1 MFYDYLFPTVVL
13 KDYNVLKNPQK
24 ILGAIGT
31 ERHSTPH
38 IHKEEK
44 FKELADKVL
53 EYSNDYAKNMKWNTE
68 LYIVSMWYNSMKQH
82 EDHRP
87 HSHGNSLL
95 SGVYYPTGTPSHPSI
110 EFFDK
115 RGVGIIDPT
124 LAKEGGDS
132 SAFTIEN
139 STSWHYP
146 VIPNSI
152 LIFPSWLQ
160 HWVSVNKCE
169 IPRISISFNI
179 MIKGQAG
186 KEEDLNGI
194 IWK

>member
-31 ERHSTPH
+31 ERHSTPY

-53 EYSNDYAKNMKWNTE
+53 EYSNEYAKNMKWDTE
-68 LYIVSMWYNSMKQH
+68 LYIVSMWYNSMKQY

-95 SGVYYPTGTPSHPSI
+95 SGVYYPTGTPSHRSI
-110 EFFDK
+110 HTDSDLTPTRRELLSHTERVAKATAHRDRFRQAIKRQWERATPEASARNKSVQDK
-115 RGVGIIDPT
+115 G
-124 LAKEGGDS
+124 K
-132 SAFTIEN
+132 
-139 STSWHYP
+139 
-146 VIPNSI
+146 
-152 LIFPSWLQ
+152 
-160 HWVSVNKCE
+160 SVVY
-169 IPRISISFNI
+169 
-179 MIKGQAG
+179 
-186 KEEDLNGI
+186 
-194 IWK
+194 

>member
-132 SAFTIEN
+132 SAFTVEN

-186 KEEDLNGI
+186 KE
-194 IWK
+194 